1 MEANGVSQIE
11 TERLKEIAAAV
22 VDRDSDAPLGV
33 YAFSAS
39 SLGSELAR
47 AVEAEV
53 FLESFGNSAQQLH
66 AEYSPYDWRSFFFC
80 VIDHRR
86 LIPAGAMR
94 VVIPSERGARSKTF
108 DDIQLHW
115 GQEASALTCRNGL
128 RIPIGEIWDIATLA
142 VSRDYRGRATSGMV
156 ALGLYQA
163 FTMTSQASGID
174 WNVAIL
180 DATAYRF
187 ANWHFKDT
195 FAPFD
200 GLDAAPYLGSA
211 SSIPVWCQLSDW
223 QAKLFDHNRVL
234 HDLVFEAVGFGPAL
248 KPLKIGQ
255 SMPIVYDIAAQGDQG
270 QPVIDLRDP
279 VGPAPKTTATSVIPL
294 G

>member
-1 MEANGVSQIE
+1 MEANRVSQAE
-11 TERLKEIAAAV
+11 TQRLQDIAAAV

-39 SLGSELAR
+39 SQGSELAK

-86 LIPAGAMR
+86 LMPAGAMR
-94 VVIPSERGARSKTF
+94 VVIPSERGVRTKTF
-108 DDIQLHW
+108 DDIELHW
-115 GQEASALTCRNGL
+115 GREASALTCRNGS

-180 DATAYRF
+180 DAKLYRF
-187 ANWHFKDT
+187 GNWHFKNT

-211 SSIPVWCQLSDW
+211 SSIPVWCQLSEW
-223 QAKLFDHNRVL
+223 QAKLHDHDRVL

-248 KPLKIGQ
+248 KPLHVGN
-255 SMPIVYDIAAQGDQG
+255 SMPIVYDIVAQGEQSHSL
-270 QPVIDLRDP
+270 IDLRDP
-279 VGPAPKTTATSVIPL
+279 MNPAPKTTATSVIPL